1 MRLTTR
7 RSRAD
12 IVDCIRYTPNKMIHH
27 VNIPEADTAAAPP
40 SISLLWDILIPAGIV
55 LIPTGIFTLLRTLTA
70 GLDQPHA
77 VPTLAVIVGMVLLEV
92 AGIIAMALLILS
104 RYDAASTQLHRAT
117 AGRPPWWRRLSL
129 NCAMFCLLLADLL
142 ANVSAAFSGADFLL
156 PAAAPLFTMY
166 LLLRWLA
173 LRGRHPGHV

>member
-1 MRLTTR
+1 MTTR
-7 RSRAD
+7 RIRTN
-12 IVDCIRYTPNKMIHH
+12 IVFSLCNTSKKVIQY
-27 VNIPEADTAAAPP
+27 VNTPEADTVAAPP

-55 LIPTGIFTLLRTLTA
+55 LIPTGIFTLLRTLTS
-70 GLDQPHA
+70 GLDRPQA
-77 VPTLAVIVGMVLLEV
+77 APTLTVIVGMVLLEV

-104 RYDAASTQLHRAT
+104 RYDAAIAQLHRAT

-173 LRGRHPGHV
+173 LRGRHPDHV